1 MFFTIVFRFFHQVFS
16 KGTESDQQCFDI
28 VVSEDDEF
36 NIGCYTKLRENIEK
50 SNKYALLDEEKSK
63 VVTSFLT

>member
-1 MFFTIVFRFFHQVFS
+1 VWNVIA
-16 KGTESDQQCFDI
+16 ESDQQCFDI
-28 VVSEDDEF
+28 VVSEDDEL
-36 NIGCYTKLRENIEK
+36 NIGCYTKLRENIGK